1 MERKKKILFVSH
13 SGRMSG
19 ANLSF
24 YSIIEQLKC
33 KIDIYVLVNERD
45 SELTRALEKIS
56 VKYIYLKYSWW
67 VAHKRDRIIKQTYR
81 YCADFLKYINSPTN
95 NKIREVFANYGFD
108 AVYSNTS
115 TVDIGYRIANAMGIP
130 HVWHIREF
138 GREDFGFIPLVPRE
152 SMRRAFEEASAIIV
166 ISTALEKK
174 ILQQNPKSTVIVI
187 QNGFNV
193 DKLKYQREH
202 MIDCNNVKILVTG
215 QVSEAKG
222 QIQAVEAISKLN
234 SQNVRYHLYL
244 AGEVG
249 SDYRKQILGAK
260 PCPEWLHFMG
270 KVNNLFE
277 IRKDIDI
284 ELVCSRSEAFGRVT
298 IEAMLHSIPVIG
310 ANTGATKDLLANGLG
325 ITYTYGD
332 IEDLIAKIECLVHD
346 RRLYNDIALKAF
358 NYAQNFTIDK
368 CADSVY
374 NILVDACK
382 KSCDII

>member
-24 YSIIEQLKC
+24 YSIIEQLKR
-33 KIDIYVLVNERD
+33 KIDIYVLVNETD
-45 SELTRALEKIS
+45 SELTHALEKIS
-56 VKYIYLKYSWW
+56 VNYIYLKYSWW
-67 VAHKRDRIIKQTYR
+67 VAHKRDNIIKQTYR
-81 YCADFLKYINSPTN
+81 YCVDFLKYINSPTN
-95 NKIREVFANYGFD
+95 NKLKEVFTNYDFD

-115 TVDIGYRIANAMGIP
+115 TVDIGYRIASVMGIP
-130 HVWHIREF
+130 HVWHVREF
-138 GREDFGFIPLVPRE
+138 GREDFGFIPLVPQD
-152 SMRRAFEEASAIIV
+152 SMRTAFEKASAIIA
-166 ISTALEKK
+166 ISTALKEK
-174 ILQQNPKSTVIVI
+174 ILQQNPKSTVVVI

-193 DKLKYQREH
+193 EKLKYQREH
-202 MIDCNNVKILVTG
+202 IIDCNNVKILVTG

-222 QIQAVEAISKLN
+222 QIQAVKAISKLN
-234 SQNVRYHLYL
+234 SPNIKYQLYL
-244 AGEVG
+244 AGEVD
-249 SDYRKQILGAK
+249 SDYRKQILECK
-260 PCPEWLHFMG
+260 LCPEWLHFLG

-325 ITYTYGD
+325 ITYIYGN

-346 RRLYNDIALKAF
+346 RQLYNDIVLKAF
-358 NYAQNFTIDK
+358 NYAQNFSIER

-374 NILVDACK
+374 NTLLDACK
-382 KSCDII
+382 KYD

>member
-33 KIDIYVLVNERD
+33 KIDIYVLVNETD
-45 SELTRALEKIS
+45 SELTHALEKIS
-56 VKYIYLKYSWW
+56 VNYIYLKYSWW
-67 VAHKRDRIIKQTYR
+67 VAHKRDNIIKQTYR
-81 YCADFLKYINSPTN
+81 YCVDFLKYINSPTN
-95 NKIREVFANYGFD
+95 SKLKEVFTNYDFD

-115 TVDIGYRIANAMGIP
+115 TVDIGCRIASVMGIP
-130 HVWHIREF
+130 HVWHVREF
-138 GREDFGFIPLVPRE
+138 GREDFGFIPLVPQD
-152 SMRRAFEEASAIIV
+152 SMRTAFEKASAIIA
-166 ISTALEKK
+166 ISTALKEK
-174 ILQQNPKSTVIVI
+174 ILQQNPKSTVVVI

-193 DKLKYQREH
+193 EKLKYQREH
-202 MIDCNNVKILVTG
+202 IIDCNNVKILVTG

-222 QIQAVEAISKLN
+222 QIQAAKAISKLN
-234 SQNVRYHLYL
+234 SPNIKYQLYL
-244 AGEVG
+244 AGEVD
-249 SDYRKQILGAK
+249 SDYRKQILECK
-260 PCPEWLHFMG
+260 LCPEWLHFLG

-325 ITYTYGD
+325 ITYIYGN

-346 RRLYNDIALKAF
+346 RQLYNDIVLKAF
-358 NYAQNFTIDK
+358 NYAQNFSIER

-374 NILVDACK
+374 NTLLDACK
-382 KSCDII
+382 KYD

>member
-33 KIDIYVLVNERD
+33 KIDIYVLVNETD
-45 SELTRALEKIS
+45 SELTHALEKIS
-56 VKYIYLKYSWW
+56 VNYIYLKYSWW
-67 VAHKRDRIIKQTYR
+67 VAHKRDNIIKQTYR
-81 YCADFLKYINSPTN
+81 YCVDFLKYINAPTN
-95 NKIREVFANYGFD
+95 SKLKEVFTNYDFD

-115 TVDIGYRIANAMGIP
+115 TVDIGYRIASVMGIP
-130 HVWHIREF
+130 HVWHVREF
-138 GREDFGFIPLVPRE
+138 GREDFGFIPLVPQD
-152 SMRRAFEEASAIIV
+152 SMRTAFEKASAIIA
-166 ISTALEKK
+166 ISTALKEK
-174 ILQQNPKSTVIVI
+174 ILQQNPKSTVVVI

-193 DKLKYQREH
+193 EKLKYQREH
-202 MIDCNNVKILVTG
+202 IIDCNNVKILVTG

-222 QIQAVEAISKLN
+222 QIQAVKAISKLN
-234 SQNVRYHLYL
+234 SQNIKYQLYL
-244 AGEVG
+244 AGEVD
-249 SDYRKQILGAK
+249 SDYRKQILECK
-260 PCPEWLHFMG
+260 LCPEWLHFLG

-325 ITYTYGD
+325 ITYIYGN

-346 RRLYNDIALKAF
+346 RQLYNDIVLKAF
-358 NYAQNFTIDK
+358 NYAQNFSIER

-374 NILVDACK
+374 NTLLDACK
-382 KSCDII
+382 KI

>member
-33 KIDIYVLVNERD
+33 KIDIYVLVNETD
-45 SELTRALEKIS
+45 SELTHALEKIS
-56 VKYIYLKYSWW
+56 VNYIYLKYSWW
-67 VAHKRDRIIKQTYR
+67 VAHKRDNIIKQTYR
-81 YCADFLKYINSPTN
+81 YCVDFLKYINAPTN
-95 NKIREVFANYGFD
+95 SKLKEVFTNYDFD

-115 TVDIGYRIANAMGIP
+115 TVDIGYRIASVMGIP
-130 HVWHIREF
+130 HVWHVREF
-138 GREDFGFIPLVPRE
+138 GKEDFGFIPLVPQDSVRT
-152 SMRRAFEEASAIIV
+152 AFEKASAIIA
-166 ISTALEKK
+166 ISTALKEK
-174 ILQQNPKSTVIVI
+174 ILQQNPKSTVVVI

-193 DKLKYQREH
+193 EKLKYQREH
-202 MIDCNNVKILVTG
+202 IIDCNNVKILVTG

-222 QIQAVEAISKLN
+222 QIQAVKAISKLN
-234 SQNVRYHLYL
+234 SPNIKYQLYL
-244 AGEVG
+244 AGEVD
-249 SDYRKQILGAK
+249 SDYRKQILECK
-260 PCPEWLHFMG
+260 LCPEWLHFLG

-325 ITYTYGD
+325 ITYIYGN
-332 IEDLIAKIECLVHD
+332 IEDLIAKIERLVHD
-346 RRLYNDIALKAF
+346 RQLYNDIVLKAF
-358 NYAQNFTIDK
+358 NYAQNFSIER

-374 NILVDACK
+374 NTLLDACK
-382 KSCDII
+382 KI

>member
-33 KIDIYVLVNERD
+33 KIDIYVLVNETD
-45 SELTRALEKIS
+45 SELTHALEKIS
-56 VKYIYLKYSWW
+56 VNYIYLKYSWW
-67 VAHKRDRIIKQTYR
+67 VAHKRDNIIKQTYR
-81 YCADFLKYINSPTN
+81 YCVDFLKYINSPTN
-95 NKIREVFANYGFD
+95 NKLKEVFTNYDFD

-115 TVDIGYRIANAMGIP
+115 TVDIGYRIASVMGIP
-130 HVWHIREF
+130 HVWHVREF
-138 GREDFGFIPLVPRE
+138 GREDFGFIPLVPQD
-152 SMRRAFEEASAIIV
+152 SMRTAFEKASAIIA
-166 ISTALEKK
+166 ISTALKEK
-174 ILQQNPKSTVIVI
+174 ILQQNPKSTVVVI

-193 DKLKYQREH
+193 EKLKYQREH
-202 MIDCNNVKILVTG
+202 IIDCNNVKILVTG

-222 QIQAVEAISKLN
+222 QIQAVKAISKLN
-234 SQNVRYHLYL
+234 SPNIKYQLYL
-244 AGEVG
+244 AGEVD
-249 SDYRKQILGAK
+249 SDYRKQILECK
-260 PCPEWLHFMG
+260 LCPEWLHFLG

-325 ITYTYGD
+325 ITYIYGN

-346 RRLYNDIALKAF
+346 RQLYNDIVLKAF
-358 NYAQNFTIDK
+358 NYAQNFSIER

-374 NILVDACK
+374 NTLLDACK
-382 KSCDII
+382 KYD